1 MLTGEL
7 VSHHV
12 VQNFIPRTAGHLW
25 CTLRLPKSRVF
36 TVFTVLPT
44 CRTSYL
50 DAGADNVIMSN
61 NASSAYWIDTE
72 DWHTAGEPF
81 RIVEHLPADHL
92 PAEVTVAERRAAVL
106 STPSHPLNV
115 LRQTL
120 CHEPRGH
127 GDMYGGFITPPDDAG
142 ADFGVLFWHKDG
154 FSTACGHGTI
164 ALGYWAVSKGI
175 VKMPSGNG
183 EVDVIIDVPSGRVKS
198 SVMVVGGRLVHAD
211 FVNVQSYVLTG
222 KIPLAIPSY
231 EDDVFLQFSYG
242 GACYGFVDA
251 KELGL
256 PVAPTNV
263 KEFVRLGRDI
273 KALVQSGATGLTIPY
288 ELYGVVFFEN
298 QDEVSIGTE
307 DLTIRERN
315 VTVFADGQ
323 VDRSPCG
330 SGTSARLAIHYTD
343 EKTRVQREKLLNSSI
358 IGTQFEGHVMSG
370 EQSSVGGYPICIPR
384 VRGRANLF
392 GRMSF
397 YIDAADPVY
406 PGFLL

>member
-1 MLTGEL
+1 
-7 VSHHV
+7 
-12 VQNFIPRTAGHLW
+12 
-25 CTLRLPKSRVF
+25 
-36 TVFTVLPT
+36 
-44 CRTSYL
+44 
-50 DAGADNVIMSN
+50 MSN
-61 NASSAYWIDTE
+61 NPSSAYWIDTE

-81 RIVEHLPADHL
+81 HIVEHLPADHL
-92 PAEVTVAERRAAVL
+92 PSGVTVAERRAAVVG
-106 STPSHPLNV
+106 TPSHPLNV

-127 GDMYGGFITPPDDAG
+127 GDMYGGFITPPDDAD
-142 ADFGVLFWHKDG
+142 AQFGVLFWHKDG

-175 VKMPSGNG
+175 VEMPRGKG
-183 EVDVIIDVPSGRVKS
+183 EVDVIIDVPSGRVKA
-198 SVMVVGGRLVHAD
+198 SVVVEDGKPVHAD
-211 FVNVQSYVLTG
+211 FVNVQSHVLTG
-222 KIPLAIPSY
+222 KIPLAIPFY
-231 EDDVFLQFSYG
+231 EDGLFVQFSYA

-256 PVAPTNV
+256 SVTPNNV

-273 KALVQSGATGLTIPY
+273 KALVRSGATGLITPY
-288 ELYGVVFFEN
+288 ELYGIVFFEN
-298 QDEVSIGTE
+298 QDEVPIGTE

-315 VTVFADGQ
+315 TTVFADGQ

-343 EKTRVQREKLLNSSI
+343 EKISVQHGKLLNSSI
-358 IGTQFEGHVMSG
+358 IGTQFEGDIVSG
-370 EQSSVGGYPICIPR
+370 EQSSVGGYPTCIPR
-384 VRGRANLF
+384 VRGKANLV

-397 YIDAADPVY
+397 YIDPADPVY